1 MKRSLI
7 AGIALALIT
16 ATPAFAGHSGRTH
29 STAVF
34 GDEGGE
40 GDDGTFSL
48 ATLNG
53 TYVFTASGS
62 LNNGSVANADI
73 LGTLTFDGNGGVI
86 GNLTMTAA
94 DGGQFSC
101 SNMFTA
107 GGSYTL
113 PAPASGPGLGTLVL
127 PLTAGSINFNL
138 VVPSPDGRS
147 ADAIQSDNGSLV
159 AGTTFCT
166 TTPKTMAL
174 KGHLTRVSGG
184 GGGGD

>member
-1 MKRSLI
+1 MKRGLV
-7 AGIALALIT
+7 AAIALALT
-16 ATPAFAGHSGRTH
+16 VATPAFADHHGKVH
-29 STAVF
+29 STSVF

-53 TYVFTASGS
+53 TYIFQASGT
-62 LNNGSVANADI
+62 LNNGSTATADI

-101 SNMFTA
+101 GNMFTS

-127 PLTAGSINFNL
+127 PLTTGSINFNL
-138 VVPSPDGRS
+138 VVPSPDGKS
-147 ADAIQSDNGSLV
+147 ADAIESDNGALT

-174 KGHLTRVSGG
+174 KGRLTRVDAGGSG
-184 GGGGD
+184 D

>member
-1 MKRSLI
+1 MKRALV
-7 AGIALALIT
+7 AGIALALIA
-16 ATPAFAGHSGRTH
+16 ATPAFADHHGKVH
-29 STAVF
+29 STAIF
-34 GDEGGE
+34 GDESGE

-48 ATLNG
+48 ATLSG
-53 TYVFTASGS
+53 TYIFQASGT
-62 LNNGSVANADI
+62 LNNGSTATADI
-73 LGTLTFDGNGGVI
+73 LGTLTFDGAGGVI

-101 SNMFTA
+101 ANMFTT

-127 PLTAGSINFNL
+127 PLTTGSINFNL
-138 VVPSPDGRS
+138 VVPTPDGKS
-147 ADAIQSDNGSLV
+147 ADAIESDNSALV

-166 TTPKTMAL
+166 TTPKTMVL
-174 KGHLTRVSGG
+174 KGHLTRTNGG